1 MPKEITSKD
10 QFEKL
15 LDGATEVR
23 VSRRGDQAKVKL
35 RTRDALYTLRT
46 TSEEADALIK
56 GVKKPVVEF

>member
-1 MPKEITSKD
+1 VPKEITSKD

-23 VSRRGDQAKVKL
+23 VSRQGDQAKVKL

-46 TSEEADALIK
+46 TSEEADALVK

>member
-23 VSRRGDQAKVKL
+23 VSRQGDQAKVKL

-46 TSEEADALIK
+46 TSEEADALVK